1 MILIS
6 KFIYLYYVIL
16 VVHIL
21 MDEFFMDDIELSSLT
36 IYIADESLR
45 SSS

>member
-1 MILIS
+1 MVWIPE
-6 KFIYLYYVIL
+6 FIYLYYIIL

-21 MDEFFMDDIELSSLT
+21 MAEFFMDDIELSSLMT
-36 IYIADESLR
+36 YMADESLR